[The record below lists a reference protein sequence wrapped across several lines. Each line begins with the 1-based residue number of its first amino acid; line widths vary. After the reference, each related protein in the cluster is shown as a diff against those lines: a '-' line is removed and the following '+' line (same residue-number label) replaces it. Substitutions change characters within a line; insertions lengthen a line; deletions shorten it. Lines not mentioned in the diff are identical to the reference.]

1 MWFRQFCFLCVLDV
15 PCRTIDSDD
24 SDTHIISAAA
34 LCGDAILHIRLHTRS
49 KERRDSASPRRQPT
63 ATVMDGCPVH
73 FDPRTMIP
81 TMIDVGLLF
90 LFACC
95 SALALSRSLAFSLT
109 TALHL
114 PAAWGHRSAFGA
126 PSSALALGGIA
137 ASSVSHRAGS
147 GHLNL
152 GRIWRRGASDPSQN
166 LRRNLRRNPRIHCG
180 VCGGGRCP
188 GTVGGAGG

>member
-1 MWFRQFCFLCVLDV
+1 MTPVITILLCVLDV
-15 PCRTIDSDD
+15 PCRTSQTTL
-24 SDTHIISAAA
+24 THISSQ
-34 LCGDAILHIRLHTRS
+34 LPHSGDAILTTACTRKSDAIRPLQGG
-49 KERRDSASPRRQPT
+49 SP
-63 ATVMDGCPVH
+63 ATVMDSCPVH
-73 FDPRTMIP
+73 FVPRTMIP

-90 LFACC
+90 ACC
-95 SALALSRSLAFSLT
+95 SALALSPSLALSLT

-114 PAAWGHRSAFGA
+114 PAAWGHRSAIGA
-126 PSSALALGGIA
+126 PSSALALGGVA

-166 LRRNLRRNPRIHCG
+166 LRRNLRQNPRDGCG

-188 GTVGGAGG
+188 ATVGGAGG

>member
-1 MWFRQFCFLCVLDV
+1 MWFRQICLLCVLDV

-34 LCGDAILHIRLHTRS
+34 LWGRDPDNRLHALKSDAIRPLQGG
-49 KERRDSASPRRQPT
+49 SP

-90 LFACC
+90 ACC
-95 SALALSRSLAFSLT
+95 SALALSPSLALSLT

-126 PSSALALGGIA
+126 PSSALALGGVA
-137 ASSVSHRAGS
+137 AASVSHRAGS

-166 LRRNLRRNPRIHCG
+166 LRRNLRRNPRVNCG

-188 GTVGGAGG
+188 ATVGGAGG